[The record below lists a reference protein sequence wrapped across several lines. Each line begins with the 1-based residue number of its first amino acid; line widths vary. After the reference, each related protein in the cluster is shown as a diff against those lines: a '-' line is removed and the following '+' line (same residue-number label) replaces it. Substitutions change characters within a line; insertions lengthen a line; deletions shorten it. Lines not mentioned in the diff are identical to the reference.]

1 MDINP
6 ERGGNGMKWL
16 DRLAALRA
24 PRPID
29 DILWHQGLAGC
40 PIAQRL
46 PTDQREPLRQRVAEF
61 MHHKRFH
68 PVDMHLDV
76 TQRLLIAML
85 ACIPVLHMDPHVLRG
100 WRSVIVYPSEFRV
113 RNNHPDP
120 RTGLVSEDAEIRAGE
135 AWPAGPLVL
144 SWAAVEQS
152 LSHPWNGFNVVIHE
166 IAHKLDMRNGPPDG
180 LPILPRDITRKVWID
195 TFQHAY
201 ERLIEATRNG
211 QYTGIDTYATT
222 NPSEYF
228 AVVSEMYFSAPGK
241 LAEAEPGVAELL
253 RTYYGASPAP

>member
-1 MDINP
+1 
-6 ERGGNGMKWL
+6 MKWL

-24 PRPID
+24 PPPID
-29 DILWHQGLAGC
+29 DILWHQGLAHC

-46 PTDQREPLRQRVAEF
+46 PADEQARLRQLATDF
-61 MHHKRFH
+61 LHHKRFH
-68 PVDMHLDV
+68 PVDTHLDV
-76 TQRLLIAML
+76 TQRLLIAMQ
-85 ACIPVLHMDPHVLRG
+85 ASIPVLHMDSHVLRG
-100 WRSVIVYPSEFRV
+100 WRSVIVYPGEFRV
-113 RNNHPDP
+113 RNDRPDP
-120 RTGLVSEDAEIRAGE
+120 YTGLVSEQAEIRAGE

-152 LSHPWNGFNVVIHE
+152 LSHPWDGFNVVIHE

-180 LPILPRDITRKVWID
+180 LPVLPREIKQNAWID
-195 TFQHAY
+195 TFQRAY

-211 QYTGIDTYATT
+211 EYTGIDTYATT

-241 LAEAEPGVAELL
+241 LAEAEPGVAALL
-253 RTYYGASPAP
+253 REYYGDSPAP